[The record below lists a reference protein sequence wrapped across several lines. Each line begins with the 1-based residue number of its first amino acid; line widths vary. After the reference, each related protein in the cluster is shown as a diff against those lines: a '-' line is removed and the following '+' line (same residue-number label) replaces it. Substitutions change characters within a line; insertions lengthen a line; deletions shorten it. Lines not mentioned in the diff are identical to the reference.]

1 MGKDKKD
8 KPEDRQEYIKAK
20 KRKYG
25 ENWKD
30 HVSFGD
36 PGKWKEKPKPES
48 DVRSGMRRFNRG
60 GKV

>member
-8 KPEDRQEYIKAK
+8 KPEDRQEDIKAK

-30 HVSFGD
+30 YVSSGD
-36 PGKWKEKPKPES
+36 PGKWKEKPKPKKEPKEKTPKY
-48 DVRSGMRRFNRG
+48 NKG

>member
-1 MGKDKKD
+1 MAKKP
-8 KPEDRQEYIKAK
+8 KLEDRQEYIKEK

-25 ENWKD
+25 KNWKD
-30 HVSFGD
+30 YVSSGD

-48 DVRSGMRRFNRG
+48 GMRRFNRG

>member
-1 MGKDKKD
+1 MTDKKFNLKD

-30 HVSFGD
+30 YVSSGD
-36 PGKWKEKPKPES
+36 PGKWKQKNLYW
-48 DVRSGMRRFNRG
+48 RSSLL
-60 GKV
+60 

>member
-1 MGKDKKD
+1 MDRPKS
-8 KPEDRQEYIKAK
+8 EDRQEYIKEK

-25 ENWKD
+25 KNWKD
-30 HVSFGD
+30 YISSGD

-48 DVRSGMRRFNRG
+48 GMRRYFRG